1 MNQGGVNSCP
11 RERGPAFLVAAFLCL
26 LFSIAGRAYGGE
38 KGGLLCVQLKWY
50 HQSQFAG
57 FYVAEEEGY
66 YAREGLHVRFLEGG
80 PDVDWL
86 ERMSDVSCP
95 LGVSNAYD
103 IVVAR
108 SKGIPVRAVASI
120 DQVSPIVFFS
130 LKKSGIRNP
139 RQFRGRRVVVVPT
152 GKVHYMG
159 MMDRV
164 GVDRKEVQ
172 EMPFSLDMTPLYRG
186 EVDVWSGY
194 HTNLVTRAEEEG
206 HQVNII
212 HPADYGVQIYDD
224 VVYAREEFIAGSP
237 GAVEGFLRA
246 TFKGWM
252 KAIKEPALAVDRTL
266 RFADYADRDHEEKLF
281 LRTIPYVHTGE
292 YPIGWM
298 ERRVWEDISAL
309 TLRVGL
315 IGNAVAAE
323 SLYTDEFLKK
333 IYTGDLR

>member
-1 MNQGGVNSCP
+1 
-11 RERGPAFLVAAFLCL
+11 
-26 LFSIAGRAYGGE
+26 LFPFSGQVYGGE
-38 KGGLLCVQLKWY
+38 KGGQLCVQLKWY

-66 YAREGLHVRFLEGG
+66 YAQEGLRVRFLEGG
-80 PDVDWL
+80 PGVDWL

-108 SKGIPVRAVASI
+108 SEGIPVRAVASM

-130 LKKSGIRNP
+130 LKESGIRDP
-139 RQFRGRRVVVVPT
+139 RQFRGKRVVVVPT

-164 GVDRKEVQ
+164 GVDLKEVD
-172 EMPFSLDMTPLYRG
+172 ERPFSLDMTPMYRG

-212 HPADYGVQIYDD
+212 HPADYGIQIYDD
-224 VVYAREEFIAGSP
+224 VVYAREEFITGSP
-237 GAVEGFLRA
+237 EAVEGFLRA
-246 TFKGWM
+246 TFRGWM
-252 KAIKEPALAVDRTL
+252 KAIKEPGLAVDRTL
-266 RFADYADRDHEEKLF
+266 RFAVGADRAHQEKLL

-309 TLRVGL
+309 TRRVGL
-315 IGNAVAAE
+315 AGDAVAAE
-323 SLYTDEFLKK
+323 SLFTDEFLRKV
-333 IYTGDLR
+333 YAGELR